1 MNFFLKILFLFTC
14 SVVFS
19 QQKSSFKDGEF
30 LKFKMSYSGF
40 LKAGDAT
47 LNVKEEVL
55 NGQNVYHV
63 IGKGWTTGA
72 IKWFFKVEDNY
83 ESYIDKQSMVPL
95 KFLRNID
102 EGGYKKNVVV
112 NFDRDKN
119 LAHVRNLRK
128 KRDTTINIDSKV
140 QDLVSS
146 YYYLRNTYAI
156 EDFKKNKV
164 VDLDMFFDNETY
176 KFRLRYLG
184 EEIINTTFGK
194 ISALKFRPSVMAG
207 RVFNEEESL
216 TLWVSA
222 DGNKIPLKIK
232 ADLSVGSL
240 RADLYEYKGL
250 KYKLKLEN

>member
-1 MNFFLKILFLFTC
+1 MKFFLKILFLFTC

-19 QQKSSFKDGEF
+19 QQDSSFKDGEF

-55 NGQNVYHV
+55 NKQNVYHV

-72 IKWFFKVEDNY
+72 IKWFFKVEDYY
-83 ESYIDKQSMVPL
+83 ESYIDKDSMVPL
-95 KFLRNID
+95 KFIRNID

-119 LAHVRNLRK
+119 LANVRDLRK
-128 KRDTTINIDSKV
+128 KRDTTIKIESKV

-146 YYYLRNTYAI
+146 YYYLRNTYTI
-156 EDFKKNKV
+156 EDFKKNQV
-164 VDLDMFFDNETY
+164 IDLDMFFDNETF
-176 KFRLRYLG
+176 KFRLRFLG
-184 EEIINTTFGK
+184 EEVINTTFGK
-194 ISALKFRPSVMAG
+194 ILALKFRPSVMAG

-222 DGNKIPLKIK
+222 DDNKIPLKIK
-232 ADLSVGSL
+232 ADLAVGSL
-240 RADLYEYKGL
+240 RADLCEFKGL